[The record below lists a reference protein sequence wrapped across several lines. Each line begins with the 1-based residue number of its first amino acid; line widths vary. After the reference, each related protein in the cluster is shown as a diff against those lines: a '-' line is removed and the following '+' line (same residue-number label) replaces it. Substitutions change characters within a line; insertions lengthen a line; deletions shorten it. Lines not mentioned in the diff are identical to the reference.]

1 MTPLGWV
8 LRARVRRAQA
18 LLESTTATIEE
29 VATQTGFESAATL
42 RAHFHRLVGVNPTT
56 YRRTMGGRPRVATD
70 NGVPSKS
77 GKRVIGRR

>member
-29 VATQTGFESAATL
+29 VAAQVGFESAATL
-42 RAHFHRLVGVNPTT
+42 RGHFHQRVRRQSDDVST
-56 YRRTMGGRPRVATD
+56 YD
-70 NGVPSKS
+70 
-77 GKRVIGRR
+77 GRRNAGPDR